1 MQVLA
6 KHNNIVRRGAGGVQ
20 EMNTIYLAAAVVAEL
35 ILARSAG
42 PPVAV
47 VEAVSGNPA
56 EVEFMDYVE
65 VGKVIHLNPQDGIVL
80 SYMKSCVREA
90 ITGGVVTVGVERS
103 KVESGKVE
111 RDVVPCE
118 AGKMLLTAQ
127 TGSQSA
133 ALVLRSASGPEPQ
146 FTLYGLSPI
155 VELKGGGSLLI
166 ERIDRRGERYA
177 VMIDERQ
184 LLHGAFYD
192 FANSGKTLEA
202 GGIYKVTFGQQQV
215 VFKVDPQS
223 KPGQSP
229 IIGRL
234 LRLAPAN

>member
-1 MQVLA
+1 
-6 KHNNIVRRGAGGVQ
+6 
-20 EMNTIYLAAAVVAEL
+20 MNTIYLAAAVVAEL
-35 ILARSAG
+35 IFARSAG

-56 EVEFMDYVE
+56 DVEFMDYVE
-65 VGKVIHLNPQDGIVL
+65 VGKVIHLNPQDGLVL

-103 KVESGKVE
+103 EVESGKVE

-133 ALVLRSASGPEPQ
+133 ALVLRGGSGPKPQ

-166 ERIDRRGERYA
+166 DVLTVLVSA
-177 VMIDERQ
+177 
-184 LLHGAFYD
+184 
-192 FANSGKTLEA
+192 T
-202 GGIYKVTFGQQQV
+202 
-215 VFKVDPQS
+215 
-223 KPGQSP
+223 
-229 IIGRL
+229 
-234 LRLAPAN
+234 